1 MSNDTEQWQLLA
13 DWMIYFNPLE
23 LSKHPLDEEGEKH
36 MYMENSSGAK
46 KTNNFGPHL
55 ICIKI
60 NAFNIYL
67 DIKMLAVKL

>member
-1 MSNDTEQWQLLA
+1 
-13 DWMIYFNPLE
+13 
-23 LSKHPLDEEGEKH
+23 
-36 MYMENSSGAK
+36 MENSSGAK